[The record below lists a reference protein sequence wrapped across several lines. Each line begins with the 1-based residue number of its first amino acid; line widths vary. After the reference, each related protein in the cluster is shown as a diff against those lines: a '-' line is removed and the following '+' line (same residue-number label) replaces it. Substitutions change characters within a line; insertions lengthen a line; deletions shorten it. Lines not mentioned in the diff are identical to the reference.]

1 MIEDILTDS
10 IIAELDVVIRHL
22 EIMSLKKILE
32 IDKYVNIVNEN
43 LNYIFE
49 SGFSKHTCMY
59 YQQKTIKHYCSYLAT
74 ML

>member
-32 IDKYVNIVNEN
+32 IDKYVNIVIFN
-43 LNYIFE
+43 LTRGSIELCLERCSMLVNFLSFVGE
-49 SGFSKHTCMY
+49 QRTSK
-59 YQQKTIKHYCSYLAT
+59 KK
-74 ML
+74 